1 MDFYNRLGI
10 EKTASQDEIKKA
22 YRKMAS
28 VHHPDKGG
36 DTKIFQEI
44 EEAYRILSDPEKR
57 AQYDNPPRNPNFN
70 NFPGGFGMFMDS
82 NNPFDIF
89 EQIFRQSN
97 QNQQPTFRTVVSIS
111 LEDAFLGKE
120 LALRIQTPHVSKMV
134 SINCPK
140 GIQDGTKIR
149 YDNLIER
156 AIVLVEF
163 RVLPDLKFER
173 RNNDLFSNVPIS
185 VLDLITGTK
194 IQFTTISKKTLEINI
209 PAKTQ
214 PYNQLKISGQGMPI
228 FNTAHYGDQ
237 IIVLKP
243 FMPDTINDRIIEVIN
258 KYKV

>member
-10 EKTASQDEIKKA
+10 EKTASQEEIKKA

-36 DTKIFQEI
+36 DTKLFQEI

-57 AQYDNPPRNPNFN
+57 AQYDNPQPQQFN
-70 NFPGGFGMFMDS
+70 NFPGGFGIFTDS

-89 EQIFRQSN
+89 EQIFRQSQ
-97 QNQQPTFRTVVSIS
+97 QNQSPTFRTVVSIS
-111 LEDAFLGKE
+111 LEDAYLGKE
-120 LALRIQTPHVSKMV
+120 LTLRIQTPNISKMV

-156 AIVLVEF
+156 ATVLVEF
-163 RVLPDLKFER
+163 RILPDLKFER
-173 RNNDLFSNVPIS
+173 KNNDLFSNVPIS

-194 IQFTTISKKTLEINI
+194 IQFTTISKKNLEIQV
-209 PAKTQ
+209 PPKTQ
-214 PYNQLKISGQGMPI
+214 PYMQLKIAGQGMPI
-228 FNTAHYGDQ
+228 FNSAQCGDQ
-237 IIVLKP
+237 IIVLKS
-243 FMPDTINDRIIEVIN
+243 FMPDTINEKIVEVIN

>member
-10 EKTASQDEIKKA
+10 EKTASQEEIKKA

-36 DTKIFQEI
+36 DTKLFQEI

-57 AQYDNPPRNPNFN
+57 SQYDNPQPQHFN
-70 NFPGGFGMFMDS
+70 NFPGGFGMFTDS

-97 QNQQPTFRTVVSIS
+97 QNQSPTFRTVVSIS
-111 LEDAFLGKE
+111 LEDAYLGKE
-120 LALRIQTPHVSKMV
+120 LNLRIQTPHISKMV

-156 AIVLVEF
+156 ATVLVEF
-163 RVLPDLKFER
+163 RILPDLKFER
-173 RNNDLFSNVPIS
+173 KNNDLFSNVPIS

-194 IQFTTISKKTLEINI
+194 IQFTTISKKNLEIQV
-209 PAKTQ
+209 PPKTQ
-214 PYNQLKISGQGMPI
+214 PYMQLKIAGQGMPI
-228 FNTAHYGDQ
+228 FNSAQCGDQ

-243 FMPDTINDRIIEVIN
+243 FMPDTINEKILEVIN